1 MAVGEKLKHAKGGY
15 DDALGKLSMGKGN
28 LVRCAENLRAL
39 GVKPS
44 KILPQ
49 KLVDTAGG
57 PTG

>member
-1 MAVGEKLKHAKGGY
+1 MGEKLKHAKGGY